1 MTLWFGVPPEVH
13 SALLAAGP
21 GPGPVL
27 NAGAAWTSLSV
38 EYASAAQELT
48 ANLGAVSAG
57 LWEGPS
63 AANYESAHAP
73 YLTWLTKTS
82 ADCAERAVGHEVAAA
97 AYTGAL
103 AEMPTLSELAANHAA
118 HAVLSGTNFF
128 GVNTIPIAVNEAEY
142 KEMWVRAANTMSAY
156 EAVSGTVLASGP
168 PATAA
173 PPLLNAHG
181 GVPSVLA
188 ANVAAPG
195 ELPIIIIILINI
207 IMILFYLLFA
217 VVLWTVVLAMVLPL
231 IILAEAI
238 TFTLLAIIL
247 TPPFLIIATPFVLA
261 GSVIGVPTAL
271 AIALPIAVPIGA
283 GAYLADE
290 SRDEEPEQEPGEAG
304 ERVVE
309 VSSVVARPVVAPEWG
324 FAGTAS
330 KESVGQPAGLTV
342 CGDGLFGAA
351 PRVPMLPAS
360 WQSNVVGG
368 RING

>member
-48 ANLGAVSAG
+48 ANLGAVSAAA
-57 LWEGPS
+57 WEGPS
-63 AANYESAHAP
+63 AANYVAAHAP

-82 ADCAERAVGHEVAAA
+82 ADCAQRAVGHEVAAA

-103 AEMPTLSELAANHAA
+103 AEMPTLSELVANHAA

-142 KEMWVRAANTMSAY
+142 AEMWVRAATIMSAY
-156 EAVSGTVLASGP
+156 EAVSGTVLASRP
-168 PATAA
+168 LATAA

-188 ANVAAPG
+188 ADVAAPA
-195 ELPIIIIILINI
+195 
-207 IMILFYLLFA
+207 A
-217 VVLWTVVLAMVLPL
+217 VVDVIIDILMALGALFIGAVLWAIIAVILEIAASLVIAPLVPPVVLV
-231 IILAEAI
+231 
-238 TFTLLAIIL
+238 
-247 TPPFLIIATPFVLA
+247 
-261 GSVIGVPTAL
+261 GS
-271 AIALPIAVPIGA
+271 AIALPTALSIALPTALPIGA
-283 GAYLADE
+283 GGYLADR
-290 SRDEEPEQEPGEAG
+290 SRDEEPGEAG

-309 VSSVVARPVVAPEWG
+309 VSSVVARPVVASEWG
-324 FAGTAS
+324 FAGTVS

-342 CGDGLFGAA
+342 CGAGLFGAA

-360 WQSNVVGG
+360 WEPCPWGNAVSHHSSG
-368 RING
+368 RVTFC